1 MHSIHY
7 SFFLALSFYAI
18 YYLGMQT
25 LLLKRGSVP
34 RIGNNLCYGY
44 SPIFVGFLALLHFI
58 FLAVGFYGLLFGPF
72 LGHWSLLISSLFLAI
87 SVYTFLWLRNLF
99 CRIFLYKEGI
109 LLVYLDG
116 RVINLGF
123 SDLKEIKSKKVRFI
137 GTFVYGIELA
147 DNSEMFLFHSC
158 LMANKELLTF
168 IEDRINVFRLN
179 EEDEDGQ

>member
-1 MHSIHY
+1 MHAIHY

-44 SPIFVGFLALLHFI
+44 SPLLVGFLALLHFI
-58 FLAVGFYGLLFGPF
+58 FLAVGFYGLIYGPF
-72 LGHWSLLISSLFLAI
+72 LGHWSLLISSLFLVV

-99 CRIFLYKEGI
+99 CRVFLHKEGI

-123 SDLKEIKSKKVRFI
+123 SDLKEIKSKKALLM
-137 GTFVYGIELA
+137 GTFVYGVELV
-147 DNSEMFLFHSC
+147 DNSEIFLFHSSI
-158 LMANKELLTF
+158 MASDELNTF
-168 IEDRINVFRLN
+168 LKDRIKTFSL
-179 EEDEDGQ
+179 EDSPKD

>member
-1 MHSIHY
+1 MHAIHY
-7 SFFLALSFYAI
+7 SFFLAISFYAI

-44 SPIFVGFLALLHFI
+44 SPVLVGFLALLHFI
-58 FLAVGFYGLLFGPF
+58 FLAVGFYGLIFGPF
-72 LGHWSLLISSLFLAI
+72 LGHWSLLISSLFLVI

-99 CRIFLYKEGI
+99 CRVFLYKEGI

-123 SDLKEIKSKKVRFI
+123 SDLKEIKSKKIRFL
-137 GTFVYGIELA
+137 GTFVYGIELV
-147 DNSEMFLFHSC
+147 DDSEIFLFHSSI
-158 LMANKELLTF
+158 MANEELHLFLADRVKTF
-168 IEDRINVFRLN
+168 SIED
-179 EEDEDGQ
+179 ESKD